1 MKATD
6 LLVTYR
12 FLEDRA
18 AYLKANDWP
27 VSKWIL
33 FARDL
38 LEAGYTVHLYEARNT
53 VSKYLTII
61 EKTTGKEPVKVRFS
75 NHKPGQAREAQGDCD
90 FYVGQVNDGPY
101 QTTADA
107 RVWVEAHFHPHPMVD
122 LFTNPH
128 DHQPDDPTAYGFP
141 DDDDEIIA
149 HMDDDAQ
156 LWDDQDAGLL
166 QEADFLGYMPGD
178 IE

>member
-18 AYLKANDWP
+18 AYLTANDWP

-38 LEAGYTVHLYEARNT
+38 LEAGYTVRLYEARNT
-53 VSKYLTII
+53 VSKYLTISD
-61 EKTTGKEPVKVRFS
+61 TPSGQPPVKVRFS
-75 NHKPGQAREAQGDCD
+75 NHKPGQAREAEADSD
-90 FYVGQVNDGPY
+90 FYVGQVNNGPY

-107 RVWVEAHFHPHPMVD
+107 RVWVETHFHPNALAE
-122 LFTNPH
+122 LFAPSGNTELVADSVREWNP
-128 DHQPDDPTAYGFP
+128 DI
-141 DDDDEIIA
+141 DEA
-149 HMDDDAQ
+149 
-156 LWDDQDAGLL
+156 
-166 QEADFLGYMPGD
+166 EFLGYMPGD